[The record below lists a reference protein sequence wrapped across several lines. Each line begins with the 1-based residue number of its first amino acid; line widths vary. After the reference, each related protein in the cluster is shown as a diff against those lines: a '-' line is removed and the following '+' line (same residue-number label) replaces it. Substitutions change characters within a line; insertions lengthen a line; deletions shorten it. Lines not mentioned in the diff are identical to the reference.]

1 MENSIKYQNPEN
13 KVLEINTV
21 AIYIYLYYKPLLLKQ
36 PSHGLYKH
44 TPKTSGPTVAVFSK

>member
-21 AIYIYLYYKPLLLKQ
+21 AIYIYIYIINPFY
-36 PSHGLYKH
+36 
-44 TPKTSGPTVAVFSK
+44 